1 MRLHGTQHSAVNQT
15 LPRNIWNVLCL
26 NALRCHPLL
35 PTQMLTYTSKVL
47 ELGGPGAG
55 LVLAAW
61 PALRLLAPELQDP
74 VLSGP
79 LYQAVAAFD
88 DMTQVSRMRGAG
100 RPGQSCSLPAA
111 PTLHRTCFV
120 YLLLSI
126 PAAGERREAT
136 RASGLPFLPS
146 PYDQPGARTPGV
158 CASCYLLCRP
168 QSRHPPDGRGEEL
181 LACV

>member
-1 MRLHGTQHSAVNQT
+1 MPGEWLGGVGLGVVPAPDASCERMRLHGTQHSAVNQT

-35 PTQMLTYTSKVL
+35 PTQMLTYTSNVL

-100 RPGQSCSLPAA
+100 RPGVI
-111 PTLHRTCFV
+111 T
-120 YLLLSI
+120 
-126 PAAGERREAT
+126 
-136 RASGLPFLPS
+136 
-146 PYDQPGARTPGV
+146 QPV
-158 CASCYLLCRP
+158 M
-168 QSRHPPDGRGEEL
+168 
-181 LACV
+181 